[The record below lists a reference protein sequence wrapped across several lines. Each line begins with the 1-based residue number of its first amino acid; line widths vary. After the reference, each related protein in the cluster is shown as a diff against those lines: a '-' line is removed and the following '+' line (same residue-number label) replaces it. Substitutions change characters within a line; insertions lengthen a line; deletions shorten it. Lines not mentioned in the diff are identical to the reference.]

1 MNQKRHLF
9 LARATMT
16 LLLAVLTST
25 WVWADELSGSGTP
38 EDPYIINSTDD
49 WNLYVANL
57 AANGNHYGGKSISLT
72 NDIKISAMAG
82 KKESYLGT
90 CSFYGNN
97 HTLTVNLENTDPEVE
112 GVAPFRYFNGRIFDL
127 YVKGTVTSAGNYAGG
142 MVGFT
147 YNGSQFKNCVVTTAI
162 TTSAKV
168 AGGLIGNIAGD
179 SYPNVTFN
187 ECVFAGSIT
196 NTGNVSYRSAGG
208 FFGEGSGWSCFINCL
223 ENGTYTNFGLMNPRG
238 AHNSFSNNDTDY
250 VNLYYVNKIGEV
262 QYVTDIN
269 GCHQVLNSVPTSEIY
284 QTHTLHGYT
293 FYQPAIVNN
302 LHDTYVYNGETI
314 NLGYTLTMG
323 TTPMTDGTDYEV
335 TIRDNNSKIV
345 APADLKAVGTYTI
358 SFTAKTGNEAGYLGQ
373 TASYT
378 FSIIAE
384 GENLDGYV
392 FTTEGEGDQKVYLI
406 SNEADLKRLSDY
418 VNSGHRATGMTFK
431 QKADIKMTGE
441 FSPIGISNNRF
452 YGNFDGGNFTI
463 TNLIINNPE
472 RKNQGLFGI
481 ADGCTI
487 KNVTLKD
494 CDITG
499 KENVGGIVGY
509 FSGGSITNCHV
520 NGAIK
525 ATVSGASYHGGIV
538 GYTTNNSNITD
549 CTVTGTISTQY
560 NNDNFGGIVGYLNG
574 HISGCE
580 NAANISG
587 PGDYHGGLIGRFYN
601 RSYDEHANN
610 CLNRGTVE
618 GTENVGVISG
628 IYSNKN
634 NFKNCYYVSPCVTKL
649 FGNNDSEIAGCAER
663 AYFLNI
669 GEYVSDVTITEAASF
684 TSAIDGKKFY
694 RKGNWTATLT
704 PSAPDGNSAISYTCE
719 GGTLSNPTD
728 IDGTHTL
735 TITGEKE
742 VIINALISSNA
753 GVDIAEATIADIPEQ
768 RWFGNV
774 AITPALT
781 VTYNDTP
788 LTLGTDYVVE
798 CTDNIDQ
805 GTATATVKGI
815 NGYKGTNTQTFEIKD
830 LHLQDP
836 KNGNNI
842 SNPYLIETADDLE
855 ALANLVNSGIRR
867 RGYYLQTKNIS
878 LNNKEHTAI
887 GNSQNSFY
895 GCYNGGNNTI
905 SDWTI
910 NKPNDEYQGL
920 FGYTYY
926 SNIDNVIV
934 DNCSITANSNA
945 GGIIGRAYCTNV
957 SNCFSNANVQGSSYI
972 GSIIGCNSSSTL
984 VSNYHSATSTGG
996 IGSNKATTGTDEKN
1010 ACVVVK
1016 IAASDGVT
1024 LSLPEKADYEWNNE
1038 KLYKSGAV
1046 VTLNYDVPEN
1056 MFFDRYTVNSG
1067 SISNAGQIS
1076 GEHTLTG
1083 FTTDVVITGNY
1094 VSERTDLGNAGAT
1107 IAEINSQTYNLN
1119 AYHPVP
1125 VVTMGNETLVEG
1137 IDYTVGYNDEC
1148 INAGEHSV
1156 IVTGLGRYNGT
1167 ISQTFIINPYD
1178 ISKCYFHDVEDISY
1192 TGNEITVTPKV
1203 THNSNSNVLNAGE
1216 DKDYT
1221 YVISPATVQALGKYT
1236 LTITGNGNY
1245 TGTKETSF
1253 NVIYGVPTDF
1263 ACTKVTNYSANFK
1276 WYETGVATKWTIQY
1290 STDNTFATSETITV
1304 DATNVTLKRLTPQTV
1319 YYARVKADYGVGE
1332 ESDWSS
1338 VVSFQPTSDIAYG
1351 SDNWNSSYLPTY
1363 SYNRFS
1369 LSQQIYTASE
1379 MGGKSGIIT
1388 SISFYCKS
1396 NAMKRDITLYLVNT
1410 EKNSFSNG
1418 TDWIK
1423 VKSDDE
1429 VFNGTVNFVNN
1440 DWTTITL
1447 TKPFAYDG
1455 TKNLAIITDDNTNSY
1470 GNYAMDFAASSTG
1483 SSTYQAMYVYS
1494 FNTNYDPT
1502 NPNYQC
1508 QKRENKKCNVRIGFE
1523 ITELE
1528 IAEKDS
1534 EAEAQNSI
1542 IIADNDGKTRTVKLA
1557 GRTLYKDGDWNTICL
1572 PFSLDADQIADSP
1585 LAGATLMELDG
1596 DKSNLNDGTL
1606 TLNFTDATSIQAGKP
1621 YLVKWVDDADFV
1633 IKSSDDWNTF
1643 ADNVTKGTESYSGK
1657 KVRLDADIEIKT
1669 MAGNYENPFK
1679 GTFDGNSH
1687 KLTVSLN
1694 NDGETGDGDEH
1705 LGVAPF
1711 RFTDGATINNLTVE
1725 GTITTAKRKY
1735 AAGIIGMTK
1744 AGTNVIQNCISSVE
1758 IYSTV
1763 TNKEGNDGTHGGFVG
1778 KASGTVNIT
1787 NCLFNGAL
1795 TTSSNNSTTKCGG
1808 FVGWNDGTLN
1818 ISYSFYAPVLPDGK
1832 YQVSASGSSTFAR
1845 NGGIFIRCYFTRDLG
1860 TLQGVNASGFSNSK
1874 LLGNEYLGSGWQ
1886 EKDGKV
1892 VPVMELK
1899 NNITNPVFVNVTI
1912 DKRTN
1917 NVESTDGTVTF
1928 TGNYDYRTFIEEDKS
1943 ILFLGEKNTLYWPQP
1958 GLDDAKANVV
1968 YPSIGAC
1975 RAYFKLN
1982 DVDAG
1987 DIQKT
1992 RMNFEEET
2000 TGIQTT
2006 NFKNLTNSDEWYT
2019 LNGVKLDKQP
2029 TKKGM
2034 YIHNG
2039 NKVVIK

>member
-1 MNQKRHLF
+1 MNQKRHSF

-72 NDIKISAMAG
+72 NDIEISAMAG
-82 KKESYLGT
+82 KKESYHGN

-97 HTLTVNLENTDPEVE
+97 HTLTVKLENTDPEVE
-112 GVAPFRYFNGRIFDL
+112 GVAPFRYFKGRIYDL

-147 YNGSQFKNCVVTTAI
+147 FNGSQFKNCVVTTAI
-162 TTSAKV
+162 TTSAQY
-168 AGGLIGNIAGD
+168 AGGIIGNIAGD
-179 SYPNVTFN
+179 SNPNVTFN

-196 NTGNVSYRSAGG
+196 NTGNVNYRSAGG

-223 ENGTYTNFGLMNPRG
+223 ENGTYTNFELINPRG
-238 AHNSFSNNDTDY
+238 AHNSFSNKDTKY
-250 VNLYYVNKIGEV
+250 VDLYYINKIGEV
-262 QYVTDIN
+262 QYVTDQN
-269 GCHQVLNSVPTSEIY
+269 GCHQVLNAVPTSGIY

-302 LHDTYVYNGETI
+302 LHDTYVCNNGEAI
-314 NLGYTLTMG
+314 DLGYTLTMG
-323 TTPMTDGTDYEV
+323 TTPMTEDTDYEV
-335 TIRDNNSKIV
+335 TIKDADNQFVS
-345 APADLKAVGTYTI
+345 PADLKAVGTYTI

-373 TASYT
+373 TAGYT
-378 FSIIAE
+378 FSIVAK
-384 GENLDGYV
+384 GESLDGYI
-392 FTTEGEGDQKVYLI
+392 FATEGEDDQKVYLI

-431 QKADIKMTGE
+431 QNANIKMTGE
-441 FSPIGISNNRF
+441 FSPIGISNTRF
-452 YGNFDGGNFTI
+452 FGNFDGGNFTI

-472 RKNQGLFGI
+472 RNYQGLFGI
-481 ADGCTI
+481 AEDCTI

-499 KENVGGIVGY
+499 KVYVGGIAGY
-509 FSGGSITNCHV
+509 FYGGSITNCHV

-525 ATVSGASYHGGIV
+525 ATVSNADDHGGIV
-538 GYTTNNSNITD
+538 GYTNSNSYITD
-549 CTVTGTISTQY
+549 CTVTGTIFTQY
-560 NNDNFGGIVGYLNG
+560 NNDYFGGIVGYLNG

-580 NAANISG
+580 NAANICG
-587 PGDYHGGLIGRFYN
+587 PGNYHGGLIGSFYN
-601 RSYDEHANN
+601 RSYSEHANN

-618 GTENVGVISG
+618 GTENVGAISG
-628 IYSNKN
+628 IYSDKR
-634 NFKNCYYVSPCVTKL
+634 NFKNCYYVSPCVTQVC
-649 FGNNDSEIAGCAER
+649 GNYDSDIAGKAER
-663 AYFLNI
+663 AYFLNT

-694 RKGNWTATLT
+694 RKGNWTATFT
-704 PSAPDGNSAISYTCE
+704 PNAPDGNSAISYTCE
-719 GGTLSNPTD
+719 GGSLTNDTD
-728 IDGTHTL
+728 IEGTHTL
-735 TITGEKE
+735 TITGETE
-742 VIINALISSNA
+742 VIINALISSNV
-753 GVDIAEATIADIPEQ
+753 GIDIAEASIADIPEQ
-768 RWFGNV
+768 RWYGNV

-781 VTYNDTP
+781 VTYNNTP
-788 LTLGTDYVVE
+788 LTLGTDYVVDY
-798 CTDNIDQ
+798 TDNINQ
-805 GTATATVKGI
+805 GTATVTVRGI

-830 LHLQDP
+830 FHLQ
-836 KNGNNI
+836 KTNEANST

-867 RGYYLQTKNIS
+867 RGYYLQTRNIS
-878 LNNKEHTAI
+878 LNNKEHSAI
-887 GNSQNSFY
+887 GNNQYPFW
-895 GCYNGGNNTI
+895 GCYDGGNNTI

-910 NKPNDEYQGL
+910 NKPDDEYQGL
-920 FGYTYY
+920 FGYADY
-926 SNIDNVIV
+926 SNIYNVIV
-934 DNCSITANSNA
+934 DKCSITAKDRA
-945 GGIIGRAYCTNV
+945 GGIIGYSYNTNV
-957 SNCFSNANVQGSSYI
+957 SNCFSNANVQGDSFI
-972 GSIIGCNSSSTL
+972 GSIIGCNNYSKL
-984 VSNYHSATSTGG
+984 DSNYHSATSTGG
-996 IGSNKATTGTDEKN
+996 IGNNQVTTGTDVKN
-1010 ACVVVK
+1010 AEVVVK
-1016 IAASDGVT
+1016 IAANDGVT
-1024 LSLPEKADYEWNNE
+1024 LTLPEKADYEWNNE

-1094 VSERTDLGNAGAT
+1094 VSERIDLGNAGAT

-1125 VVTMGNETLVEG
+1125 VVTIGNEPLVEG
-1137 IDYTVGYNDEC
+1137 NDYTVSYSDEC

-1156 IVTGLGRYNGT
+1156 IVTGLGKYIGT
-1167 ISQTFIINPYD
+1167 VSQTFIINQYD

-1192 TGNEITVTPKV
+1192 TGKEITVTPKV

-1221 YVISPATVQALGKYT
+1221 FVISPATVQALGKYT

-1253 NVIYGVPTDF
+1253 NVIYGVPADF
-1263 ACTKVTNYSANFK
+1263 ACTKVTNYSANLK
-1276 WYETGVATKWTIQY
+1276 WKETGVATKWTMQY
-1290 STDNTFATSETITV
+1290 STDNTFATSETVTV

-1319 YYARVKADYGVGE
+1319 YYARVKADYGVDE

-1338 VVSFQPTSDIAYG
+1338 IVSFQPSSDIVYG
-1351 SDNWNSSYLPTY
+1351 SDHWNSSYLPTY
-1363 SYNRFS
+1363 SNNNFS
-1369 LSQQIYTASE
+1369 FTQQIYTASE

-1396 NAMKRDITLYLVNT
+1396 NATKRDITLYLVNT
-1410 EKNSFSNG
+1410 DKNSFSNG

-1423 VKSDDE
+1423 VKTDDE
-1429 VFNGTVNFVNN
+1429 VFDGTVTFVN
-1440 DWTTITL
+1440 DEWTTITL

-1455 TKNLAIITDDNTNSY
+1455 TKNLAVITDDNTNSY
-1470 GNYAMDFAASSTG
+1470 GNSAMSFATSSTG
-1483 SSTYQAMYVYS
+1483 SSTYQSMYVYG

-1502 NPNYQC
+1502 KANYLC
-1508 QKRENKKCNVRIGFE
+1508 QNRDNRKCNVRIGFE
-1523 ITELE
+1523 NTELE
-1528 IAEKDS
+1528 IAENDS

-1542 IIADNDGKTRTVKLA
+1542 IIADNDGKTRSVKLA

-1585 LAGATLMELDG
+1585 LAGATMMELDG
-1596 DKSNLNDGTL
+1596 DKSNLTDGTL
-1606 TLNFTDATSIQAGKP
+1606 TLNFTDATCIEAGKP
-1621 YLVKWVDDADFV
+1621 YLVKWVDNADFV
-1633 IKSSDDWNTF
+1633 INSTDDWNTF

-1657 KVRLDADIEIKT
+1657 IVRLDADIEIST
-1669 MAGNYENPFK
+1669 MAGNYENPFM

-1694 NDGETGDGDEH
+1694 NDEETGDGDEH

-1711 RFTDGATINNLTVE
+1711 RFTDGATIINLTVE

-1744 AGTNVIQNCISSVE
+1744 AGTNEIQNCISSVE

-1763 TNKEGNDGTHGGFVG
+1763 TNKDGNDGTHGGFIG
-1778 KASGTVNIT
+1778 KASGTANIT

-1795 TTSSNNSTTKCGG
+1795 TTSTNNCTTRCGG
-1808 FVGWNDGTLN
+1808 FVGWNNGTLN
-1818 ISYSFYAPVLPDGK
+1818 ISYSIYAPELPEGK
-1832 YQVSASGSSTFAR
+1832 YQVSASGSATFAR
-1845 NGGIFIRCYFTRDLG
+1845 NGGIFTRCYYTKDLG
-1860 TLQGVNASGFSNSK
+1860 ELQGVNASDFSNSK
-1874 LLGNEYLGSGWQ
+1874 LLGVEYLGSGWQ

-1892 VPVMELK
+1892 VPVMGLQK
-1899 NNITNPVFVNVTI
+1899 NITNPVFANVVI
-1912 DKRTN
+1912 DDADRSLT
-1917 NVESTDGTVTF
+1917 STDGCVTF
-1928 TGNYDYRTFIEEDKS
+1928 KGNYDAQSFNKEDKS
-1943 ILFLGEKNTLYWPQP
+1943 ILFLGAENKLYWPQS
-1958 GLDDAKANVV
+1958 GA
-1968 YPSIGAC
+1968 SINAC
-1975 RAYFKLN
+1975 RAYFQITDPTVNVKEFRLN
-1982 DVDAG
+1982 FNGTEDSETSLSEALRVKG
-1987 DIQKT
+1987 
-1992 RMNFEEET
+1992 EES
-2000 TGIQTT
+2000 G
-2006 NFKNLTNSDEWYT
+2006 WYD
-2019 LNGVKLDKQP
+2019 LSGRKVAKDQRP
-2029 TKKGM
+2029 TAKGLYIKDGKKVM
-2034 YIHNG
+2034 
-2039 NKVVIK
+2039 IK